1 MIGEWRVELEK
12 EKQLVQWNLEI
23 TNFTVT
29 AVKKIVR
36 YTAEDF
42 VM

>member
-1 MIGEWRVELEK
+1 MIGEWRAESEK

-29 AVKKIVR
+29 GVNKIVR
-36 YTAEDF
+36 YTTEDF
-42 VM
+42 VI